1 MDSCRQYDQDVVRGS
16 SNGGGGCPVFRT
28 IVSWRSRRHKSR
40 CLSSMEA
47 EYMEAS
53 EASKEVIFFRELMKD
68 VDCEMSAPTVLYE
81 DNKACMAFSKNNT
94 NHDRSK
100 HIDIRAYAVAL
111 RDTVRN
117 GVIELVHIDTKN
129 QLADMLTKHQ
139 RKATFIDHVE
149 RIFSAQAPKFNPRK
163 VKCARARVNMCGCLS
178 CFVGGA

>member
-1 MDSCRQYDQDVVRGS
+1 
-16 SNGGGGCPVFRT
+16 
-28 IVSWRSRRHKSR
+28 
-40 CLSSMEA
+40 MEA

-100 HIDIRAYAVAL
+100 HIDIRAYAL

-139 RKATFIDHVE
+139 RKAIFIDHVE
-149 RIFSAQAPKFNPRK
+149 RIFSVQAPKFNPRK